1 LFVFFLLFSC
11 FCLVFL
17 VLSCLFF
24 CLALPLC
31 WLLRLV
37 LLALS
42 CHVLFYCML
51 YVNMSV
57 LLFYVWTNFYLPPC
71 IKQTMSILKFFSRPG
86 EQAEVVVGVQTSPSP
101 YFEPPSLPPSTEEI
115 ENELVD
121 EKIRKRKLKAHA
133 KFATAVKTATGL
145 DLKPAPAMS
154 GRSASLCASCFTG
167 STTTSCVIRNVLA
180 RWINHAKSCP
190 GLVKTVT
197 LAPEAQRFV
206 LQCMAGGDKHRR
218 ITCDAYIATYW
229 VYKHKLP
236 FTTSPK
242 LKEVFYPNPSMT

>member
-1 LFVFFLLFSC
+1 MEIKV
-11 FCLVFL
+11 
-17 VLSCLFF
+17 
-24 CLALPLC
+24 
-31 WLLRLV
+31 
-37 LLALS
+37 
-42 CHVLFYCML
+42 
-51 YVNMSV
+51 
-57 LLFYVWTNFYLPPC
+57 VWTEEATN
-71 IKQTMSILKFFSRPG
+71 SH
-86 EQAEVVVGVQTSPSP
+86 
-101 YFEPPSLPPSTEEI
+101 EEI
-115 ENELVD
+115 FLFLIEIWNIKIAKAFVQLVD

-167 STTTSCVIRNVLA
+167 STTTSYVMRNVLT

-218 ITCDAYIATYW
+218 ITCDAYIAT
-229 VYKHKLP
+229 
-236 FTTSPK
+236 
-242 LKEVFYPNPSMT
+242 